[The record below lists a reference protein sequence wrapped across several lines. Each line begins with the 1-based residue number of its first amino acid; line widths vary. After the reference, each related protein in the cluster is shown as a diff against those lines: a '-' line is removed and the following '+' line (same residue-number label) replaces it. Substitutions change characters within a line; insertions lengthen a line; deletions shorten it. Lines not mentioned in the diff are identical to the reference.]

1 MKNGVPFHTALGMPK
16 ERADTWRVDDIERRA
31 FSINFSIFE
40 GGKFNWNTMK
50 FEEPK

>member
-1 MKNGVPFHTALGMPK
+1 MPK
-16 ERADTWRVDDIERRA
+16 DRADAWQMDVVERRA

-40 GGKFNWNTMK
+40 GGKFNWDTMR